1 MWRTTPKKSKPLP
14 TKKAAAK
21 ILQLEEEEEMEGA
34 DSDADGNTNATYEV
48 LTTTRAI
55 YSEKKQWQ
63 QQSKNQQQKLRPPR
77 SRRIFTEGL
86 GSASV
91 IGLQRAR
98 KQSMEDYITVVLL
111 WLHQGELTIANPGT
125 AD

>member
-1 MWRTTPKKSKPLP
+1 VWRTTPKKIQNPPYQESNNE
-14 TKKAAAK
+14 
-21 ILQLEEEEEMEGA
+21 LQLEEEEEMEGA

-55 YSEKKQWQ
+55 YSEKNSGNNSQ
-63 QQSKNQQQKLRPPR
+63 KNQQQKLRPPR

-86 GSASV
+86 GSV

-111 WLHQGELTIANPGT
+111 WLHQGELTIANPRNC
-125 AD
+125 

>member
-1 MWRTTPKKSKPLP
+1 M
-14 TKKAAAK
+14 
-21 ILQLEEEEEMEGA
+21 QLEEEEEMEGA

-55 YSEKKQWQ
+55 YSEKNTVATTVKK
-63 QQSKNQQQKLRPPR
+63 STTTKLRPPR

-86 GSASV
+86 GSV

-111 WLHQGELTIANPGT
+111 WLHQGELAIANPRNC
-125 AD
+125 